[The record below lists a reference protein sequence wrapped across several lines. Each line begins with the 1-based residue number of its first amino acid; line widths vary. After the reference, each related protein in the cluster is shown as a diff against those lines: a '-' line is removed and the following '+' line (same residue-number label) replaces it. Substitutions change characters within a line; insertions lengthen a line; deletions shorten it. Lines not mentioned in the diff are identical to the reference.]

1 MHYSL
6 EMLVRGQAEVVGYY
20 QAAANRWRE
29 IWSRPESRDLDS
41 LAKMLLSE
49 QMWFER
55 NCGGRWVGQ
64 EIMVVSGLAGLYT
77 TATGFEDNLQRA
89 RLLYDAFQ
97 SSYCSAEVKSIAEEV
112 ARSYDLL
119 DASRV

>member
-1 MHYSL
+1 MHYSM
-6 EMLVRGQAEVVGYY
+6 EMLIQGKSEVVGFYRT
-20 QAAANRWRE
+20 AADRWRE
-29 IWSRPESRDLDS
+29 IWSRRESRDLPS
-41 LAKMLLSE
+41 LAKLLTSE
-49 QMWFER
+49 QLWFEH

-64 EIMVVSGLAGLYT
+64 EVMVVSGLAGLYT
-77 TATGFEDNLQRA
+77 TEAGFDDKLPLA

-97 SSYCSAEVKSIAEEV
+97 SSYCSVEVKSIAEEV

>member
-6 EMLVRGQAEVVGYY
+6 ELLVRGEGEVLGYY
-20 QAAANRWRE
+20 RAAADRWRE
-29 IWSRPESRDLDS
+29 IWSRPESRDLAS
-41 LAKMLLSE
+41 FARLLTSE
-49 QMWFER
+49 QSWFEH

-64 EIMVVSGLAGLYT
+64 EVMVVSGLAGLYT
-77 TATGFEDNLQRA
+77 TAAGFDDNLARA
-89 RLLYDAFQ
+89 RLLYDAFL
-97 SSYCSAEVKSIAEEV
+97 SSYCSVEVKSIAEEV

>member
-1 MHYSL
+1 MHYSV
-6 EMLVRGQAEVVGYY
+6 EMLVRGRAEVVEYY
-20 QAAANRWRE
+20 RVAAERWGE
-29 IWSRPESRDLDS
+29 IWHRPDAHDLARLS
-41 LAKMLLSE
+41 KMLSSE

-64 EIMVVSGLAGLYT
+64 EVMVVSGLAGLYST
-77 TATGFEDNLQRA
+77 EVGFDDRLEQA

-97 SSYCSAEVKSIAEEV
+97 TSFCSVEVKSIAEEV

-119 DASRV
+119 NESRV

>member
-1 MHYSL
+1 MHYSM
-6 EMLVRGQAEVVGYY
+6 EMLVQGKAEVIGYY
-20 QAAANRWRE
+20 QASAGRWRDV
-29 IWSRPESRDLDS
+29 WSRPDARDLPSFAD
-41 LAKMLLSE
+41 LLTSE
-49 QMWFER
+49 QMWFES

-77 TATGFEDNLQRA
+77 TSAGFDDNLPRA
-89 RLLYDAFQ
+89 RLLYDPFL
-97 SSYCSAEVKSIAEEV
+97 SSYCSVEVKSVAEEV

>member
-6 EMLVRGQAEVVGYY
+6 EMLVRGRGEVIGYY
-20 QAAANRWRE
+20 EAAASHWRE
-29 IWSRPESRDLDS
+29 IWSRQESGDLAS
-41 LAKMLLSE
+41 FAKLLQSE

-55 NCGGRWVGQ
+55 NCGGRWIGQ
-64 EIMVVSGLAGLYT
+64 EIMVVSGIVGLYT
-77 TATGFEDNLQRA
+77 TANGFDSNLGRA
-89 RLLYDAFQ
+89 RLLYDAFL
-97 SSYCSAEVKSIAEEV
+97 SSYCSIEVKSIAEEV

>member
-6 EMLVRGQAEVVGYY
+6 EMLVQGRSEVVDFYRT
-20 QAAANRWRE
+20 AADRWRE
-29 IWSRPESRDLDS
+29 IWSRKESDNLLS
-41 LAKMLLSE
+41 LANLLTSE
-49 QMWFER
+49 QMWFEH

-64 EIMVVSGLAGLYT
+64 EVMVVSGLAGLYT
-77 TATGFEDNLQRA
+77 TEAGFDEKLPRA

-97 SSYCSAEVKSIAEEV
+97 SSYCSVEVKSIAEEV